1 MQLILD
7 SVYSV
12 RTTASR
18 LRMWPISL
26 TTPSSDPSLA
36 SPSAPRTLGKYVAFA
51 GLCWGLDRALGFL
64 VHLAG
69 FPRASLSLLYS
80 GLQVIL
86 SADVSGGQGSRI
98 FVSNDF
104 GKSFTHQELP
114 FMPLMQ
120 ITYNPENSRVLT
132 ALSSHVS
139 GAWRSANVWDE
150 LTQLAQKLPPQAC

>member
-1 MQLILD
+1 MTDLINNTFIR
-7 SVYSV
+7 SEFGIAIGPENSGKV
-12 RTTASR
+12 RR
-18 LRMWPISL
+18 IRW
-26 TTPSSDPSLA
+26 
-36 SPSAPRTLGKYVAFA
+36 VV
-51 GLCWGLDRALGFL
+51 LGFGQG
-64 VHLAG
+64 AG
-69 FPRASLSLLYS
+69 FSGPSRRFSSASLSLLYS

-139 GAWRSANVWDE
+139 GAWRSANV
-150 LTQLAQKLPPQAC
+150 